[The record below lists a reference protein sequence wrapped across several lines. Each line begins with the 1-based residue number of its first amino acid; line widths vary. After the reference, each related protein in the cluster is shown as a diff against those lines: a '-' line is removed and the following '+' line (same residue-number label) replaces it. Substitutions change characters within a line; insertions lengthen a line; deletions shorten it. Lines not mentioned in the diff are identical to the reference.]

1 MTSASAPAE
10 TMEPTGAKGT
20 RMGRDELIRKLQ
32 DSHREIEPGQD
43 VTIELFRPEDALGVA
58 LAYYA
63 TYGDTFPLEHVYDPK
78 EIIRR
83 NATDDQYTVV
93 ARTPRGEVVGLFGLF
108 RHAPNPGV
116 YEAGQLMVL
125 KSYRKRGLSTEFSL
139 VAHDKLPKQ
148 LRIPVVF
155 LEAVSNHTVSQR
167 IVLPRGLA
175 FTGLEVE
182 CMSSGVQAKENDGA
196 RDISLLLMFKVF
208 EKTSRDVHAPE
219 PYRTFCET
227 MYAELA
233 LPRVFSSAAALSGDT
248 LASPFF
254 IQKTGLMRLTVT
266 RAGRDFGAV
275 VSAAEAKAGPQGVL
289 QIFLNLGDG
298 GAPQAAAVLRDRGYF
313 LGGLLPFWF
322 GADGLLMQKVGQE
335 PDWDAIQCV
344 DLKAAAIRDMV
355 REDFER
361 TKRRETGLPD
371 LPG

>member
-1 MTSASAPAE
+1 MHV
-10 TMEPTGAKGT
+10 
-20 RMGRDELIRKLQ
+20 GREELIRKLRA
-32 DSHREIEPGQD
+32 SHRMIEPGQD

-58 LAYYA
+58 LAYYE
-63 TYGDTFPLEHVYDPK
+63 TYGETFPLEHVYDPE

-125 KSYRKRGLSTEFSL
+125 KSYRKRHLSTEFSL
-139 VAHDKLPKQ
+139 MAHDRLPKQ

-155 LEAVSNHTVSQR
+155 LEAVSNSTISQR
-167 IVLPRGLA
+167 IVLPRGLV

-182 CMSSGVQAKENDGA
+182 CMPSGIQAKEDEASRN
-196 RDISLLLMFKVF
+196 ISLFLMFKLF
-208 EKTSRDVHAPE
+208 EKASCDVYVPE

-227 MYAELA
+227 IYAELA
-233 LPRVFSSAAALSGDT
+233 LPRAFSVAPAHTEESV
-248 LASPFF
+248 ASPFF
-254 IQKTGLMRLTVT
+254 IQETGLMRLTVT
-266 RAGRDFGAV
+266 RAGWDFGEV
-275 VSAAEAKAGPQGVL
+275 VAAAEAKAGPGGMI

-298 GAPQAAAVLRDRGYF
+298 AAPQAAAMLRDRGYF
-313 LGGLLPFWF
+313 LAGLLPFWF

-335 PDWDAIQCV
+335 PDWDAIQCA
-344 DLKAAAIRDMV
+344 DQKASAIRDLV

-361 TKRRETGLPD
+361 AHCQGYGPR
-371 LPG
+371 